1 MAENK
6 KTLKDYLD
14 SIGVKSGD
22 DRGFVLIDGLFS
34 STRMEVS
41 RRYIESD
48 PWKYLLNKKIFSVSN
63 TTNMYGYETIL
74 IVLEDD

>member
-1 MAENK
+1 MAEDK

-14 SIGVKSGD
+14 SIGVHSGD
-22 DRGFVLIDGLFS
+22 DREFVLIDGLFS

-41 RRYIESD
+41 RRYIETD